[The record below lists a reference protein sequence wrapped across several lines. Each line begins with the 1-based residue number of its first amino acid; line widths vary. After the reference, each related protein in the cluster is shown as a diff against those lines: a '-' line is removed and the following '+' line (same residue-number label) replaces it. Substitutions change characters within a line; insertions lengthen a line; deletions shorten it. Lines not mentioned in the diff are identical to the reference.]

1 MILKN
6 MLNGLQN
13 LDKKVDYI
21 FVVVFIEIKK
31 FKILFIVIIN
41 NWFVFE
47 K

>member
-31 FKILFIVIIN
+31 FKILFIVIL
-41 NWFVFE
+41 